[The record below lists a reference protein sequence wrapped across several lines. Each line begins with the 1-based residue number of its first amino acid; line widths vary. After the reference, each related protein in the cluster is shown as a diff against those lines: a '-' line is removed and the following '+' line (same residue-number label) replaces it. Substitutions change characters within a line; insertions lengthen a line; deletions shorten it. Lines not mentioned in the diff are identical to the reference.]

1 MFKEIYKTIKKYDS
15 IVIARHIGVDPDA
28 MASQIGLKEAIEL
41 TFPDKKVYAVGNGSN
56 KFTYLGKLDK
66 MDDIDFEKS
75 LLIILDTPDKRRVD
89 CLDIDKFAYK
99 IKIDHH
105 PFVEEFCEIEYIDDK
120 ASSACEI
127 IIDMLF
133 KVDYKTNQKVMEKLF
148 LGLISDTNRFA
159 NSSTSYTFEI
169 VSKMLKEYDLDL
181 PRLYQNLYMRPLSEL
196 RLQGYIGQNMQVTEN
211 GVGYV
216 KITNDILTKFEA
228 DTASA
233 GNMVNS
239 FNYIN
244 EVLVW
249 LMITEDKKNDLIKIN
264 IRSRGPEVNHIAE
277 KYNGGGHKFAC
288 GVKLTTFEEADLL
301 INDLDYLCEKYIESQ
316 GDNNDENK

>member
-1 MFKEIYKTIKKYDS
+1 MFKKIYKAIKNYDS
-15 IVIARHIGVDPDA
+15 IVIARHVGVDPDA

-41 TFPDKKVYAVGNGSN
+41 TFPEKKVYAVGNGSN

-75 LLIILDTPDKRRVD
+75 MLIILDTPDKRRVD
-89 CLDIDKFAYK
+89 CVDVDKFAYK

-105 PFVEEFCEIEYIDDK
+105 PFVEEFCDIEYIDDM
-120 ASSACEI
+120 ASSTCEI
-127 IIDMLF
+127 IMDMLY
-133 KVDYKTNQKVMEKLF
+133 KVDYKKSKSVIEKLF

-159 NSSTSYTFEI
+159 NSSTSKTFMI
-169 VSKMLKEYDLDL
+169 ISKILEDYDLDL
-181 PRLYQNLYMRPLSEL
+181 PRLYQNLYMRPICEL
-196 RLQGYIGQNMQVTEN
+196 RLQGYIGQNMQITEN
-211 GVGYV
+211 GVGFI
-216 KITNDILTKFEA
+216 KITNDVLVKFQA

-239 FNYIN
+239 FNYID

-249 LMITEDKKNDLIKIN
+249 LMITEDKKNDLIKVN
-264 IRSRGPEVNHIAE
+264 IRSRGPEINHIAE

-301 INDLDYLCEKYIESQ
+301 VKDLDKLCKDYIENQ
-316 GDNNDENK
+316 GDLNDEN